1 MYRIDFYVSL
11 PQNSVAMQKTPEQWL
26 EETAPSKKSGVFKL
40 FLGYAPGVGKTYA
53 MLSEAIRRQ
62 SRGEDVVIGVVE
74 THGRKATQE
83 IASRLETVPRKKIDY
98 KGTLFEEM
106 DVDAILARKPQV
118 VLVDELAH
126 TNIEGSKH
134 HKRYEDVFELLD
146 NKVDVVST
154 MNVQHL
160 ESVTPMVHKITGVL
174 VRETVPDWVLKR
186 VDEIV
191 MSDVTPE
198 ALQTRMRRGDI
209 YPMER
214 VDRALGNFFR
224 SSNLIALREV
234 ALRHVAQVVDRS
246 LEPYLETES
255 APGRDLN
262 VAERIGVGVSSNP
275 AAQYLVA
282 RASRMAQA
290 INGELFVVYIDTG
303 VDADDPERQRSLQAN
318 LHFAENL
325 GAKIVRLKGK
335 DVAKA
340 MAEFVREKH
349 ITQMIFGHS
358 ATSGWRKYLFMS
370 AVHRFLRD
378 APAVDVHI
386 VKQGPN

>member
-1 MYRIDFYVSL
+1 M
-11 PQNSVAMQKTPEQWL
+11 PKTPEQWL
-26 EETAPSKKSGVFKL
+26 EETAPEKKAGVFKL
-40 FLGYAPGVGKTYA
+40 FLGYAPGVGKTYS

-74 THGRKATQE
+74 SHGRKATME
-83 IASRLETVPRKKIDY
+83 LAGRLETVPRKPLNY
-98 KGTLFEEM
+98 KGTTFEEM
-106 DVDAILARKPQV
+106 DVDAILARRPQV

-126 TNIEGSKH
+126 TNIDGSKH

-146 NKVDVVST
+146 NKIDVLST

-160 ESVTPMVHKITGVL
+160 ESVTPMVHKITGIV

-191 MSDVTPE
+191 LSDVTPE

-209 YPMER
+209 YPKDR
-214 VDRALGNFFR
+214 TDRALGNFFR
-224 SSNLIALREV
+224 PSNLIALREI

-246 LEPYLETES
+246 LEPYIQTEMD
-255 APGRDLN
+255 PGRELQ
-262 VAERIGVGVSSNP
+262 VRERIAVGVSSNP

-290 INGELFVVYIDTG
+290 VNGELFVVYVDIG
-303 VDADDPERQRSLQAN
+303 VDDDPERQRTLQAN
-318 LHFAENL
+318 LRFAENL
-325 GAKIVRLKGK
+325 GAQVVRLKGRK
-335 DVAKA
+335 VAAA

-358 ATSGWRKYLFMS
+358 ATGGWRRYLFLS
-370 AVHRFLRD
+370 AIHRFLRD
-378 APAVDVHI
+378 APPVDIHI
-386 VKQGPN
+386 VKQQLD